1 MPFPSASHSPH
12 SLRYGGSPADAL
24 LLCQCLAGS
33 PHEVFVANAPVFLIA
48 WSLLIALAPLALAL
62 RSIVPVRTF
71 LLLYGGLPADE
82 LLVELCSGALAPFR
96 SLDQVLV
103 VAC

>member
-1 MPFPSASHSPH
+1 MATR
-12 SLRYGGSPADAL
+12 SLCVNSSGS
-24 LLCQCLAGS
+24 
-33 PHEVFVANAPVFLIA
+33 
-48 WSLLIALAPLALAL
+48 LALAL